1 MAKITY
7 VQQDGT
13 KETLDVEDGTTVM
26 QAAIDNGVDGIE
38 AACGGLAMCATCHVY
53 VDEAFA
59 STLPERSD
67 EEDEMLD
74 SAAADRKDNSRLS
87 CQLEVDDSLDGLV
100 VQIPDTQ

>member
-26 QAAIDNGVDGIE
+26 QAAIDNGIDGIE

-59 STLPERSD
+59 DVLPERSD
-67 EEDEMLD
+67 EEEEMLD
-74 SAAADRKDNSRLS
+74 SASAERLENSRLS

-100 VQIPDTQ
+100 VKIPEIQ